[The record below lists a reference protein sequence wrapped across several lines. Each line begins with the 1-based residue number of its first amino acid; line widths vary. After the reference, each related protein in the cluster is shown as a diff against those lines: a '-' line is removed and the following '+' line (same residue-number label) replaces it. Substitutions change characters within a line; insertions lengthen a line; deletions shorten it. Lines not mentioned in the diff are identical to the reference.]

1 MATPQRYSSW
11 RPDSSSSWTAGSI
24 CSRGGSGPVAALP
37 PQAHFE
43 PSQLATV
50 TAALKPNAK
59 QVADLQWS
67 TGGSRYFVARGGFHV
82 PKETSGGTL
91 RRTLK
96 RVAGITDVVV
106 KQLEAMKIFEVQSFC
121 PSAPAGVALVDMPTD
136 VHFRTFIAA
145 LVAVLKH
152 GMDNALPVC
161 KDKVEGLKSSCWKL
175 PRVTFKNTCCAT
187 GTSWRPTARKSGIR
201 SFPSSILD

>member
-1 MATPQRYSSW
+1 M
-11 RPDSSSSWTAGSI
+11 
-24 CSRGGSGPVAALP
+24 
-37 PQAHFE
+37 E
-43 PSQLATV
+43 
-50 TAALKPNAK
+50 
-59 QVADLQWS
+59 
-67 TGGSRYFVARGGFHV
+67 RGGFHV

-91 RRTLK
+91 RRTFK

-121 PSAPAGVALVDMPTD
+121 PPAPAGVALVDMPTD

-187 GTSWRPTARKSGIR
+187 GKSWRPTARKSGIF
-201 SFPSSILD
+201 SFLPSILD